1 MDSSESQL
9 TSAKLFLVN
18 ATRPRDAL
26 TLVIDNHDRVASRL
40 EGNSG
45 DKFSALEV
53 INGLRALS
61 PPVRPGERE
70 AVAAGI
76 AARTAAATKTAEPTR
91 TPPER
96 VLERVPA
103 RAPEIQPDHG
113 L

>member
-1 MDSSESQL
+1 MDSSEKQL

-45 DKFSALEV
+45 DKFSALE
-53 INGLRALS
+53 IISGLSALS

-76 AARTAAATKTAEPTR
+76 AARTAAAKPAEPAR
-91 TPPER
+91 QPPER
-96 VLERVPA
+96 FLERVPA